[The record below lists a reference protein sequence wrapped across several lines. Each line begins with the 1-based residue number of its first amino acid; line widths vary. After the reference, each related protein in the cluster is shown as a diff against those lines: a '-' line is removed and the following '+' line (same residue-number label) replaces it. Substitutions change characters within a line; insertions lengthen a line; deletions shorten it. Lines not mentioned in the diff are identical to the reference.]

1 MSTIEASLQL
11 EIAQYQN
18 ALKKAQGE
26 VERFRQKAKNSGDGI
41 ANAIFGGL
49 QARAAA
55 LGPIIGAAF
64 GGRAIMEAVVNMERL
79 EKMLVAMEGSASGAR
94 NRMAELREVARL
106 PGVDFEQAIQG
117 DVRLRAVGLSA
128 DLSKKA
134 IEEFGN
140 ALALVGGSSADLD
153 GVFTALS
160 QIAAKGN
167 VFAEEINQIAERVPQ
182 VRAVMKDVFGTADTE
197 AIQAMGLSAEEFI
210 SRMTEGFGG
219 LTRASS
225 GLQDNFSE
233 LSTLGMELA
242 NDVGA
247 PVVKTLVPAFTE
259 LAALIAANKEAF
271 VMFGVGAGEAVRI
284 AVKGVNVLQ
293 DAFNALGQ
301 AMNSDDSF
309 AESFAR
315 NQRVRDTPAA
325 KQPAPAKKENEVVD
339 AGAAGGG
346 DAAAGAS
353 KISDAQEKTAQRIK
367 DLQQDIVEME
377 MQRMTPAERL
387 SKLMEDQAA
396 KIEEMRNQ
404 GGLFFDATVE
414 GMRKFAE
421 AQVARG
427 SAGADKTLE
436 RLKEILQIQREME
449 QLQGSL
455 RQSAVEASEAEATA
469 QVDKEKKAIAEER
482 EALEKSIADAKDRQ
496 ANADALETFRQE
508 LEIAEARARGEDD
521 LADSMQRQLD
531 IQQLKARLMEQ
542 MKLSEEDALALA
554 ERQVDAQAAINA
566 ERSKA
571 SSGGRY
577 DAEGRRADGRRKIQ
591 GYSRERQGGA
601 EEAAARAQGRID
613 DARAKRV
620 IPSGL
625 DAFAAQPGLRD
636 RMAGGGMFP
645 GLEGAFGPGGT
656 HASSPMTETAAMN
669 AATADKAGAG
679 AARGVEDK
687 LERVVAVL
695 EQGLLGE

>member
-1 MSTIEASLQL
+1 
-11 EIAQYQN
+11 
-18 ALKKAQGE
+18 
-26 VERFRQKAKNSGDGI
+26 
-41 ANAIFGGL
+41 
-49 QARAAA
+49 
-55 LGPIIGAAF
+55 
-64 GGRAIMEAVVNMERL
+64 
-79 EKMLVAMEGSASGAR
+79 
-94 NRMAELREVARL
+94 
-106 PGVDFEQAIQG
+106 
-117 DVRLRAVGLSA
+117 
-128 DLSKKA
+128 
-134 IEEFGN
+134 
-140 ALALVGGSSADLD
+140 
-153 GVFTALS
+153 
-160 QIAAKGN
+160 
-167 VFAEEINQIAERVPQ
+167 
-182 VRAVMKDVFGTADTE
+182 
-197 AIQAMGLSAEEFI
+197 
-210 SRMTEGFGG
+210 
-219 LTRASS
+219 
-225 GLQDNFSE
+225 
-233 LSTLGMELA
+233 
-242 NDVGA
+242 
-247 PVVKTLVPAFTE
+247 
-259 LAALIAANKEAF
+259 
-271 VMFGVGAGEAVRI
+271 
-284 AVKGVNVLQ
+284 
-293 DAFNALGQ
+293 
-301 AMNSDDSF
+301 
-309 AESFAR
+309 
-315 NQRVRDTPAA
+315 
-325 KQPAPAKKENEVVD
+325 
-339 AGAAGGG
+339 
-346 DAAAGAS
+346 
-353 KISDAQEKTAQRIK
+353 
-367 DLQQDIVEME
+367 
-377 MQRMTPAERL
+377 MTPAERL